1 MNYFLLTR
9 ATNVLIAWPRD
20 DSEPVIGLDRNAY
33 HVVEAIQEP
42 EPTGFNPAT
51 HGTQPLA
58 PVVSIT
64 DVDADVN
71 GTVTYGWEVVELPPG
86 PEPGPD
92 WPGFRQAI
100 LTENGYLA
108 AMARARDS
116 QDDAA
121 WAAVTFSLSRLDRFQ
136 DKGDFSEYLQGLL
149 LIVSVQPEQEKGPLI
164 QEFLDLAV
172 RCNLPT
178 AFITALNQAIIAMTP
193 PSP

>member
-1 MNYFLLTR
+1 MNYFLLNR
-9 ATNVLIAWPRD
+9 DTNVITAWPRG

-42 EPTGFNPAT
+42 KPTGFNPAT
-51 HGTQPLA
+51 HQVQPLA

-92 WPGFRQAI
+92 WAGFREAI
-100 LTENGYLA
+100 LNENGYVA

-116 QDDAA
+116 EDDAA
-121 WAAVTFSLSRLDRFQ
+121 WVAVTFSLSRLDRFQ

-164 QEFLDLAV
+164 QEFLALAA

-178 AFITALNQAIIAMTP
+178 AFITALNGAIIAMTP
-193 PSP
+193 PPA

>member
-51 HGTQPLA
+51 HQAQPLE

-92 WPGFRQAI
+92 WPGFRDSI

-164 QEFLDLAV
+164 QEFLALAA

-178 AFITALNQAIIAMTP
+178 AFITALNEAIIAMTP
-193 PSP
+193 PSA

>member
-1 MNYFLLTR
+1 M
-9 ATNVLIAWPRD
+9 TNTAGFYKFTANELRYAPTSVHAPNFTLIAADHASYTYPVEGWRYF
-20 DSEPVIGLDRNAY
+20 DSYEAAESYFGL
-33 HVVEAIQEP
+33 
-42 EPTGFNPAT
+42 
-51 HGTQPLA
+51 
-58 PVVSIT
+58 
-64 DVDADVN
+64 N
-71 GTVTYGWEVVELPPG
+71 GASNT
-86 PEPGPD
+86 D

-136 DKGDFSEYLQGLL
+136 DKGDFAEYLQGLV

-178 AFITALNQAIIAMTP
+178 AFITALNEAIIAMTP
-193 PSP
+193 PSA